1 MTQFSLLGYFPY
13 LHKYKNAKKYKCTKT
28 QTTKLQ
34 DTAPEFCTVY
44 SILLIQVKQLSF
56 FASRKRIC
64 PGNTIFFVAPL
75 SIFTQRRCQHTDKS
89 SATVNIFL
97 APLGALAGLDF

>member
-1 MTQFSLLGYFPY
+1 MYKNTNYTITRYSTRVLHSLLDLVNLGE
-13 LHKYKNAKKYKCTKT
+13 TI
-28 QTTKLQ
+28 
-34 DTAPEFCTVY
+34 V
-44 SILLIQVKQLSF
+44 F